1 LTDESIWSKAQPRG
15 ISRSLPRRKTGLA
28 SNTKKSYIKSKSHCL
43 IFYQSIV
50 GGLYTIISE
59 GKFTQSI
66 QDIIIEEKDTIMYNI
81 KKGVEQRMQDNINT
95 LNKELVD
102 AKISLDEI
110 YLDPNNPRFTSL
122 KWDDIPDQQI
132 SDASI
137 QVATKRKLEE
147 EFSIYKLVDNIQI
160 NGFLPIDR
168 VIVKKFAENKY
179 VVLEGNRRIC
189 AAKNIMELYKGNP
202 EQVEESV
209 VDSLKEISCLI
220 YTGSERQP
228 SWVFQ
233 GLRHIIGIQEW
244 PAYNKARLLV
254 QLMEDENLSLTEVG
268 KKFGLTAYG
277 AGQWVRGY
285 YAFIQAAEESDYTQ
299 EIDERAYPYLQEIFS
314 RSNPVFKDWLQWNDT
329 EYKFEDNLKFNE
341 FLSWLYPRNEENV
354 LDGVEVKGNWDNRLI
369 KRSNDIRIV
378 SFLLRESI
386 SDFEM
391 FRADGDLEKAQNSAN
406 TRKYL
411 ESQDPS
417 TETLEKIKSCTKAL
431 DDIPFK
437 LVMSR
442 KEELSDLLEKLSD
455 KVGEILDACR

>member
-1 LTDESIWSKAQPRG
+1 
-15 ISRSLPRRKTGLA
+15 
-28 SNTKKSYIKSKSHCL
+28 
-43 IFYQSIV
+43 
-50 GGLYTIISE
+50 
-59 GKFTQSI
+59 
-66 QDIIIEEKDTIMYNI
+66 
-81 KKGVEQRMQDNINT
+81 MQDNINT

-102 AKISLDEI
+102 AKITLDEI

-137 QVATKRKLEE
+137 QATTKRKLEE

-254 QLMEDENLSLTEVG
+254 QLMEDENLSLTEV
-268 KKFGLTAYG
+268 
-277 AGQWVRGY
+277 
-285 YAFIQAAEESDYTQ
+285 
-299 EIDERAYPYLQEIFS
+299 
-314 RSNPVFKDWLQWNDT
+314 
-329 EYKFEDNLKFNE
+329 
-341 FLSWLYPRNEENV
+341 
-354 LDGVEVKGNWDNRLI
+354 
-369 KRSNDIRIV
+369 
-378 SFLLRESI
+378 
-386 SDFEM
+386 
-391 FRADGDLEKAQNSAN
+391 EKNSA
-406 TRKYL
+406 
-411 ESQDPS
+411 
-417 TETLEKIKSCTKAL
+417 
-431 DDIPFK
+431 
-437 LVMSR
+437 
-442 KEELSDLLEKLSD
+442 
-455 KVGEILDACR
+455 

>member
-1 LTDESIWSKAQPRG
+1 MFLWNIAVT
-15 ISRSLPRRKTGLA
+15 SLAEVWIEITKITKFSPKGLA
-28 SNTKKSYIKSKSHCL
+28 SL
-43 IFYQSIV
+43 
-50 GGLYTIISE
+50 
-59 GKFTQSI
+59 
-66 QDIIIEEKDTIMYNI
+66 
-81 KKGVEQRMQDNINT
+81 EQRMQDNINT

>member
-1 LTDESIWSKAQPRG
+1 MKVGW
-15 ISRSLPRRKTGLA
+15 
-28 SNTKKSYIKSKSHCL
+28 KKSRISAVCL
-43 IFYQSIV
+43 
-50 GGLYTIISE
+50 E
-59 GKFTQSI
+59 MEI

-314 RSNPVFKDWLQWNDT
+314 RSNPVFKDWLFC
-329 EYKFEDNLKFNE
+329 K
-341 FLSWLYPRNEENV
+341 NV
-354 LDGVEVKGNWDNRLI
+354 
-369 KRSNDIRIV
+369 S
-378 SFLLRESI
+378 
-386 SDFEM
+386 
-391 FRADGDLEKAQNSAN
+391 
-406 TRKYL
+406 
-411 ESQDPS
+411 
-417 TETLEKIKSCTKAL
+417 
-431 DDIPFK
+431 
-437 LVMSR
+437 
-442 KEELSDLLEKLSD
+442 
-455 KVGEILDACR
+455 

>member
-1 LTDESIWSKAQPRG
+1 MKVGW
-15 ISRSLPRRKTGLA
+15 
-28 SNTKKSYIKSKSHCL
+28 KKSRISAVCL
-43 IFYQSIV
+43 
-50 GGLYTIISE
+50 E
-59 GKFTQSI
+59 MEI

-147 EFSIYKLVDNIQI
+147 EFSIYKLVNNIQI

-314 RSNPVFKDWLQWNDT
+314 RSNPVFKDWLQ
-329 EYKFEDNLKFNE
+329 
-341 FLSWLYPRNEENV
+341 R
-354 LDGVEVKGNWDNRLI
+354 
-369 KRSNDIRIV
+369 
-378 SFLLRESI
+378 
-386 SDFEM
+386 
-391 FRADGDLEKAQNSAN
+391 
-406 TRKYL
+406 
-411 ESQDPS
+411 
-417 TETLEKIKSCTKAL
+417 CTK
-431 DDIPFK
+431 
-437 LVMSR
+437 
-442 KEELSDLLEKLSD
+442 
-455 KVGEILDACR
+455 GT

>member
-1 LTDESIWSKAQPRG
+1 
-15 ISRSLPRRKTGLA
+15 
-28 SNTKKSYIKSKSHCL
+28 
-43 IFYQSIV
+43 
-50 GGLYTIISE
+50 
-59 GKFTQSI
+59 
-66 QDIIIEEKDTIMYNI
+66 
-81 KKGVEQRMQDNINT
+81 MQDNINT

-137 QVATKRKLEE
+137 QAATKRKLEE

-329 EYKFEDNLKFNE
+329 EYKFEDNLKF
-341 FLSWLYPRNEENV
+341 V
-354 LDGVEVKGNWDNRLI
+354 
-369 KRSNDIRIV
+369 
-378 SFLLRESI
+378 
-386 SDFEM
+386 
-391 FRADGDLEKAQNSAN
+391 
-406 TRKYL
+406 
-411 ESQDPS
+411 
-417 TETLEKIKSCTKAL
+417 
-431 DDIPFK
+431 
-437 LVMSR
+437 
-442 KEELSDLLEKLSD
+442 
-455 KVGEILDACR
+455 

>member
-1 LTDESIWSKAQPRG
+1 MKVGWKKNR
-15 ISRSLPRRKTGLA
+15 ISA
-28 SNTKKSYIKSKSHCL
+28 VCL
-43 IFYQSIV
+43 
-50 GGLYTIISE
+50 E
-59 GKFTQSI
+59 MEI

-95 LNKELVD
+95 LNKEFVD

-137 QVATKRKLEE
+137 QAATKRKLEE

-189 AAKNIMELYKGNP
+189 AAKNIMELYKENP

-277 AGQWVRGY
+277 AGQWVRGI
-285 YAFIQAAEESDYTQ
+285 FIM
-299 EIDERAYPYLQEIFS
+299 
-314 RSNPVFKDWLQWNDT
+314 V
-329 EYKFEDNLKFNE
+329 
-341 FLSWLYPRNEENV
+341 
-354 LDGVEVKGNWDNRLI
+354 
-369 KRSNDIRIV
+369 
-378 SFLLRESI
+378 I
-386 SDFEM
+386 S
-391 FRADGDLEKAQNSAN
+391 K
-406 TRKYL
+406 K
-411 ESQDPS
+411 
-417 TETLEKIKSCTKAL
+417 
-431 DDIPFK
+431 
-437 LVMSR
+437 
-442 KEELSDLLEKLSD
+442 
-455 KVGEILDACR
+455 

>member
-1 LTDESIWSKAQPRG
+1 MKVGW
-15 ISRSLPRRKTGLA
+15 
-28 SNTKKSYIKSKSHCL
+28 KKSRISAVCL
-43 IFYQSIV
+43 
-50 GGLYTIISE
+50 E
-59 GKFTQSI
+59 MEI

-254 QLMEDENLSLTEVG
+254 QLM
-268 KKFGLTAYG
+268 K
-277 AGQWVRGY
+277 
-285 YAFIQAAEESDYTQ
+285 
-299 EIDERAYPYLQEIFS
+299 
-314 RSNPVFKDWLQWNDT
+314 
-329 EYKFEDNLKFNE
+329 
-341 FLSWLYPRNEENV
+341 
-354 LDGVEVKGNWDNRLI
+354 
-369 KRSNDIRIV
+369 
-378 SFLLRESI
+378 
-386 SDFEM
+386 M
-391 FRADGDLEKAQNSAN
+391 
-406 TRKYL
+406 
-411 ESQDPS
+411 
-417 TETLEKIKSCTKAL
+417 KI
-431 DDIPFK
+431 
-437 LVMSR
+437 
-442 KEELSDLLEKLSD
+442 
-455 KVGEILDACR
+455 

>member
-1 LTDESIWSKAQPRG
+1 MKVGWKKNR
-15 ISRSLPRRKTGLA
+15 ISA
-28 SNTKKSYIKSKSHCL
+28 VCL
-43 IFYQSIV
+43 
-50 GGLYTIISE
+50 E
-59 GKFTQSI
+59 MEI

-137 QVATKRKLEE
+137 QAATKRKLEE

-189 AAKNIMELYKGNP
+189 AAKNIMELYKENP

-329 EYKFEDNLKFNE
+329 EYKFEDNLKLNKIAAR
-341 FLSWLYPRNEENV
+341 WP
-354 LDGVEVKGNWDNRLI
+354 
-369 KRSNDIRIV
+369 
-378 SFLLRESI
+378 
-386 SDFEM
+386 
-391 FRADGDLEKAQNSAN
+391 AKAVA
-406 TRKYL
+406 
-411 ESQDPS
+411 
-417 TETLEKIKSCTKAL
+417 
-431 DDIPFK
+431 
-437 LVMSR
+437 
-442 KEELSDLLEKLSD
+442 
-455 KVGEILDACR
+455 

>member
-1 LTDESIWSKAQPRG
+1 
-15 ISRSLPRRKTGLA
+15 
-28 SNTKKSYIKSKSHCL
+28 
-43 IFYQSIV
+43 
-50 GGLYTIISE
+50 
-59 GKFTQSI
+59 
-66 QDIIIEEKDTIMYNI
+66 
-81 KKGVEQRMQDNINT
+81 MQDNINT

-102 AKISLDEI
+102 AKITLDEI

-137 QVATKRKLEE
+137 QATTKRKLEE

-244 PAYNKARLLV
+244 PAYNK
-254 QLMEDENLSLTEVG
+254 
-268 KKFGLTAYG
+268 
-277 AGQWVRGY
+277 RGCWY
-285 YAFIQAAEESDYTQ
+285 S
-299 EIDERAYPYLQEIFS
+299 
-314 RSNPVFKDWLQWNDT
+314 
-329 EYKFEDNLKFNE
+329 
-341 FLSWLYPRNEENV
+341 
-354 LDGVEVKGNWDNRLI
+354 
-369 KRSNDIRIV
+369 
-378 SFLLRESI
+378 
-386 SDFEM
+386 
-391 FRADGDLEKAQNSAN
+391 
-406 TRKYL
+406 
-411 ESQDPS
+411 
-417 TETLEKIKSCTKAL
+417 
-431 DDIPFK
+431 
-437 LVMSR
+437 
-442 KEELSDLLEKLSD
+442 
-455 KVGEILDACR
+455 

>member
-1 LTDESIWSKAQPRG
+1 MKVGW
-15 ISRSLPRRKTGLA
+15 
-28 SNTKKSYIKSKSHCL
+28 KKSRISAVCL
-43 IFYQSIV
+43 
-50 GGLYTIISE
+50 E
-59 GKFTQSI
+59 MEI

-254 QLMEDENLSLTEVG
+254 QLMEDENL
-268 KKFGLTAYG
+268 KN
-277 AGQWVRGY
+277 
-285 YAFIQAAEESDYTQ
+285 SD
-299 EIDERAYPYLQEIFS
+299 
-314 RSNPVFKDWLQWNDT
+314 
-329 EYKFEDNLKFNE
+329 
-341 FLSWLYPRNEENV
+341 
-354 LDGVEVKGNWDNRLI
+354 
-369 KRSNDIRIV
+369 
-378 SFLLRESI
+378 
-386 SDFEM
+386 
-391 FRADGDLEKAQNSAN
+391 
-406 TRKYL
+406 
-411 ESQDPS
+411 
-417 TETLEKIKSCTKAL
+417 
-431 DDIPFK
+431 
-437 LVMSR
+437 
-442 KEELSDLLEKLSD
+442 
-455 KVGEILDACR
+455 

>member
-1 LTDESIWSKAQPRG
+1 MKVGW
-15 ISRSLPRRKTGLA
+15 
-28 SNTKKSYIKSKSHCL
+28 KKSRISAVCL
-43 IFYQSIV
+43 
-50 GGLYTIISE
+50 E
-59 GKFTQSI
+59 MEI

-254 QLMEDENLSLTEVG
+254 QYSGSV
-268 KKFGLTAYG
+268 
-277 AGQWVRGY
+277 
-285 YAFIQAAEESDYTQ
+285 
-299 EIDERAYPYLQEIFS
+299 
-314 RSNPVFKDWLQWNDT
+314 
-329 EYKFEDNLKFNE
+329 
-341 FLSWLYPRNEENV
+341 
-354 LDGVEVKGNWDNRLI
+354 VK
-369 KRSNDIRIV
+369 
-378 SFLLRESI
+378 
-386 SDFEM
+386 
-391 FRADGDLEKAQNSAN
+391 
-406 TRKYL
+406 T
-411 ESQDPS
+411 
-417 TETLEKIKSCTKAL
+417 KI
-431 DDIPFK
+431 
-437 LVMSR
+437 
-442 KEELSDLLEKLSD
+442 
-455 KVGEILDACR
+455 

>member
-1 LTDESIWSKAQPRG
+1 MKVGW
-15 ISRSLPRRKTGLA
+15 
-28 SNTKKSYIKSKSHCL
+28 KKSRISAVCL
-43 IFYQSIV
+43 
-50 GGLYTIISE
+50 E
-59 GKFTQSI
+59 MEI

-314 RSNPVFKDWLQWNDT
+314 RSNPVFKDWLQ
-329 EYKFEDNLKFNE
+329 
-341 FLSWLYPRNEENV
+341 R
-354 LDGVEVKGNWDNRLI
+354 
-369 KRSNDIRIV
+369 
-378 SFLLRESI
+378 
-386 SDFEM
+386 
-391 FRADGDLEKAQNSAN
+391 
-406 TRKYL
+406 
-411 ESQDPS
+411 
-417 TETLEKIKSCTKAL
+417 CTK
-431 DDIPFK
+431 
-437 LVMSR
+437 
-442 KEELSDLLEKLSD
+442 
-455 KVGEILDACR
+455 GT

>member
-1 LTDESIWSKAQPRG
+1 M
-15 ISRSLPRRKTGLA
+15 
-28 SNTKKSYIKSKSHCL
+28 SNT
-43 IFYQSIV
+43 
-50 GGLYTIISE
+50 
-59 GKFTQSI
+59 
-66 QDIIIEEKDTIMYNI
+66 
-81 KKGVEQRMQDNINT
+81 INT

-102 AKISLDEI
+102 ARIPLNNI

-122 KWDDIPDQQI
+122 KWDDISDEHI
-132 SDASI
+132 SDESI
-137 QVATKRKLEE
+137 QKTTKRKLEE
-147 EFSIYKLVDNIQI
+147 QFSIYKLVDNIQL
-160 NGFLPIDR
+160 NGFLTIDR
-168 VIVKKFAENKY
+168 VIVKQFSDDKY

-189 AAKNIMELYKGNP
+189 AAKTIMEMYESNP
-202 EQVEESV
+202 ELVDESV
-209 VDSLKEISCLI
+209 IDSLKEINCLI
-220 YTGSERQP
+220 YTGSETQA

-254 QLMEDENLSLTEVG
+254 QLMEDEGLTLTEVG
-268 KKFGLTAYG
+268 KKFGLSAYG

-285 YAFIQAAEESDYTQ
+285 YAFMQAAEESDYTQ

-341 FLSWLYPRNEENV
+341 FLSWLYPRDEENI
-354 LDGVEVKGNWDNRLI
+354 LDGIEVKGNWDNRLI
-369 KRSNDIRIV
+369 KRSNDLRVV

-386 SDFEM
+386 TDFEM
-391 FRADGDLEKAQNSAN
+391 FRADGDLEKAQNNAN
-406 TRKYL
+406 MRKYL
-411 ESQDPS
+411 ERQDPS

-442 KEELSDLLEKLSD
+442 KEELADLLNKLNEKV
-455 KVGEILDACR
+455 KVILEACL

>member
-1 LTDESIWSKAQPRG
+1 MKVGW
-15 ISRSLPRRKTGLA
+15 
-28 SNTKKSYIKSKSHCL
+28 KKSRISAVCL
-43 IFYQSIV
+43 
-50 GGLYTIISE
+50 E
-59 GKFTQSI
+59 MEI

-233 GLRHIIGIQEW
+233 GLRHIIGIQE
-244 PAYNKARLLV
+244 
-254 QLMEDENLSLTEVG
+254 
-268 KKFGLTAYG
+268 
-277 AGQWVRGY
+277 
-285 YAFIQAAEESDYTQ
+285 
-299 EIDERAYPYLQEIFS
+299 
-314 RSNPVFKDWLQWNDT
+314 
-329 EYKFEDNLKFNE
+329 
-341 FLSWLYPRNEENV
+341 
-354 LDGVEVKGNWDNRLI
+354 
-369 KRSNDIRIV
+369 
-378 SFLLRESI
+378 
-386 SDFEM
+386 
-391 FRADGDLEKAQNSAN
+391 
-406 TRKYL
+406 
-411 ESQDPS
+411 
-417 TETLEKIKSCTKAL
+417 
-431 DDIPFK
+431 
-437 LVMSR
+437 
-442 KEELSDLLEKLSD
+442 
-455 KVGEILDACR
+455 

>member
-1 LTDESIWSKAQPRG
+1 MKVGW
-15 ISRSLPRRKTGLA
+15 
-28 SNTKKSYIKSKSHCL
+28 KKSRISAVCL
-43 IFYQSIV
+43 
-50 GGLYTIISE
+50 E
-59 GKFTQSI
+59 MEI

-244 PAYNKARLLV
+244 PAYN
-254 QLMEDENLSLTEVG
+254 LSL
-268 KKFGLTAYG
+268 
-277 AGQWVRGY
+277 
-285 YAFIQAAEESDYTQ
+285 IH
-299 EIDERAYPYLQEIFS
+299 I
-314 RSNPVFKDWLQWNDT
+314 
-329 EYKFEDNLKFNE
+329 
-341 FLSWLYPRNEENV
+341 
-354 LDGVEVKGNWDNRLI
+354 
-369 KRSNDIRIV
+369 
-378 SFLLRESI
+378 
-386 SDFEM
+386 
-391 FRADGDLEKAQNSAN
+391 
-406 TRKYL
+406 
-411 ESQDPS
+411 
-417 TETLEKIKSCTKAL
+417 
-431 DDIPFK
+431 
-437 LVMSR
+437 
-442 KEELSDLLEKLSD
+442 
-455 KVGEILDACR
+455 